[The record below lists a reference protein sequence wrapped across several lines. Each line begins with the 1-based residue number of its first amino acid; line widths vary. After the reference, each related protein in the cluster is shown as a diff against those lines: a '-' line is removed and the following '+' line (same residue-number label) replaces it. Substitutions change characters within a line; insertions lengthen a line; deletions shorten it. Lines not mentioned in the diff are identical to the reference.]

1 MRSSLLAALAALAV
15 TACDGGIGS
24 PTYTLYREG
33 LFPENGRVDRIHMA
47 TFDADQ
53 PGEYN
58 RENCFITRELFQS
71 QPGVTVRYWC
81 ELGRFRK

>member
-1 MRSSLLAALAALAV
+1 MRLIPVVVLVALAG
-15 TACDGGIGS
+15 CGEPIRS

-33 LFPENGRVDRIHMA
+33 LFPENGRVERIHMA

-58 RENCFITRELFQS
+58 RENCFIARGLFQS
-71 QPGVTVRYWC
+71 QPGITVRYWC
-81 ELGRFRK
+81 ELGEFRK

>member
-1 MRSSLLAALAALAV
+1 MLRLSVVLLLALSG
-15 TACDGGIGS
+15 CRDPISS

-33 LFPENGRVDRIHMA
+33 LIPERGRIERIHMA

-58 RENCFITRELFQS
+58 RENCFIARDLFQA
-71 QPGVTVRYWC
+71 QPGVQVRYWC
-81 ELGRFRK
+81 ELGQYRK